1 VPGQSP
7 DQQVN
12 LFFDASAFRC
22 KRAKRQTPAQL
33 LRASR
38 RTCAELPKTH
48 RIAAEAG
55 DDVSIRARLER
66 DVSAE
71 PGR

>member
-1 VPGQSP
+1 
-7 DQQVN
+7 VN

-22 KRAKRQTPAQL
+22 KRAERQTPAQL
-33 LRASR
+33 LRAIR
-38 RTCAELPKTH
+38 RTCAELSKAH
-48 RIAAEAG
+48 RVSAEAG

-71 PGR
+71 PGG